1 MLNQTMLM
9 ATNDFKNKPDLQT
22 SKYMPVKCLQHW
34 LLVEKWKFL
43 CSKTFEKLPTLAQ
56 LSTGRAAP
64 EVVFVVDPVDS
75 FDTFLQLLFSEYASE
90 TLGSNL
96 KPAIEQKRTQTFINL
111 RLGFKSKSSSEIS
124 SITSKTNMMFSIKLS
139 LQLKT

>member
-1 MLNQTMLM
+1 MIMLNQTMLM

-22 SKYMPVKCLQHW
+22 SKYMPVICLQHW

-90 TLGSNL
+90 TLG
-96 KPAIEQKRTQTFINL
+96 
-111 RLGFKSKSSSEIS
+111 
-124 SITSKTNMMFSIKLS
+124 
-139 LQLKT
+139 

>member
-1 MLNQTMLM
+1 M
-9 ATNDFKNKPDLQT
+9 
-22 SKYMPVKCLQHW
+22 
-34 LLVEKWKFL
+34 EKWKFL

-139 LQLKT
+139 LQH